1 MIARRTGQ
9 RVVCD
14 PDRVAA
20 VQGLVDQ
27 AMPDVILSDDGL
39 QHYRLGRDVEICVV
53 DAQRGLGN
61 GLSLPAGPLREPPS
75 RLTEVDYVVVN
86 GQETPNL
93 PVASTRMNL
102 VPTAWVQLV
111 TGDRQ
116 SVNETALADIGQ
128 TVHAVCGIGHP
139 ERFFDQLE
147 QLGFAIIPHNFEDHH
162 AYTQDDLVFD
172 DELPVVMTEKDAVKI
187 RRFAPALT
195 SNCWYLEVSAV
206 IEDDFRSALL
216 RDIEHARERR
226 DDDVRAYG

>member
-75 RLTEVDYVVVN
+75 RLSEVDYVVVN
-86 GQETPNL
+86 GQGTPSL
-93 PVASTRMNL
+93 PVDSTPMNL

-116 SVNETALADIGQ
+116 SVDETALADIGQ
-128 TVHAVCGIGHP
+128 TVHAV
-139 ERFFDQLE
+139 
-147 QLGFAIIPHNFEDHH
+147 
-162 AYTQDDLVFD
+162 
-172 DELPVVMTEKDAVKI
+172 
-187 RRFAPALT
+187 
-195 SNCWYLEVSAV
+195 
-206 IEDDFRSALL
+206 
-216 RDIEHARERR
+216 
-226 DDDVRAYG
+226 